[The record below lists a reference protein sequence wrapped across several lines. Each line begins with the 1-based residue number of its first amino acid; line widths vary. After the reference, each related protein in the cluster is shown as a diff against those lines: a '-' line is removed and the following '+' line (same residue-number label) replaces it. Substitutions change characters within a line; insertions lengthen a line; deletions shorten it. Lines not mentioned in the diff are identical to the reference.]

1 MKTNSTIVGI
11 VFCVVCCVGT
21 LLLIPSFTS
30 SEYEEGWSPADL
42 YNGEIAN
49 VEGAPFTNATLS
61 ISNDNGSLALS
72 STKRSNSKLFHH
84 TRSSIRFDH
93 IYSQSPMR
101 ASYAMRSSMSAS
113 SSPISYVGTRSSNAA
128 GYSMNASSNIYTTSS
143 SSSSLVVSSTSQT
156 STNGGSMS
164 GARTGMEASAYKGA
178 MAGYA
183 NYASSNLTSLSK
195 HYMSPTIGTNGMMRA
210 APVVGNY
217 SEWFDAWLDEIATNQ
232 DTDRGWLYGGGE
244 DGKEY
249 FSEAGLQVAFEDF
262 LAWLESQNGGILP
275 SVGAAPTWEQ
285 FWEWFTNYGDTDSFN
300 DDGMNE
306 FYRLPLSNDISLL
319 VLFALMNAIV
329 IFIRTKKAYRRTL

>member
-72 STKRSNSKLFHH
+72 STRRSNSQLFHH
-84 TRSSIRFDH
+84 TRSTIRFDH
-93 IYSQSPMR
+93 IYSQSSIR
-101 ASYAMRSSMSAS
+101 ANYTTHGNQGVAT
-113 SSPISYVGTRSSNAA
+113 SPISYVGTRSSNVM
-128 GYSMNASSNIYTTSS
+128 GNSMNASSNIYTTSS

-164 GARTGMEASAYKGA
+164 GVRTGMDASAYKGT

-195 HYMSPTIGTNGMMRA
+195 HYMSPTISTNGMMRA

-217 SEWFDAWLDEIATNQ
+217 SEWFELWLDEIATNQ

-275 SVGAAPTWEQ
+275 SVGTAPTWEQ
-285 FWEWFTNYGDTDSFN
+285 FWEWFTNYGETDSSY
-300 DDGMNE
+300 DGMNE
-306 FYRLPLSNDISLL
+306 FYRLPLSDGIGLL
-319 VLFALMNAIV
+319 VLFALINTIV
-329 IFIRTKKAYRRTL
+329 IFVRSKKSNQWT

>member
-1 MKTNSTIVGI
+1 MKANSTIVGI

-72 STKRSNSKLFHH
+72 STRRSNSKLFHH
-84 TRSSIRFDH
+84 TRSTIRFDH
-93 IYSQSPMR
+93 IYSQSSIR
-101 ASYAMRSSMSAS
+101 ANYTTHGNQGVVT
-113 SSPISYVGTRSSNAA
+113 SPISYVGTRASNVM
-128 GYSMNASSNIYTTSS
+128 GNSMNANSKMYMSSASS
-143 SSSSLVVSSTSQT
+143 SSPAISLNVQT
-156 STNGGSMS
+156 NANGGSAS
-164 GARTGMEASAYKGA
+164 GLRSGMEVSAYKGA

-195 HYMSPTIGTNGMMRA
+195 HYMSPTISTNGMMRA

-217 SEWFDAWLDEIATNQ
+217 SEWFELWLDEIATNQ

-275 SVGAAPTWEQ
+275 SVGTAPTWEQ
-285 FWEWFTNYGDTDSFN
+285 FWEWFTNYGETDSSY
-300 DDGMNE
+300 DGMNE
-306 FYRLPLSNDISLL
+306 FYRLPLSDGIGLL
-319 VLFALMNAIV
+319 VLFALINTIV
-329 IFIRTKKAYRRTL
+329 IFVRSKKSNQWT